1 MVNSVSAINMDKM
14 KRSLFVKMH
23 YVREAYDA
31 EMMTPYFVRS
41 ADNRSG
47 GFNKALGT
55 NLHSTLFQK
64 ILFNGKCRS
73 VGRSE

>member
-1 MVNSVSAINMDKM
+1 M
-14 KRSLFVKMH
+14 KRSLFVAMH
-23 YVREAYDA
+23 YVREAYAA

-41 ADNRSG
+41 ADNISD
-47 GFNKALGT
+47 GFTKALGT

>member
-1 MVNSVSAINMDKM
+1 
-14 KRSLFVKMH
+14 
-23 YVREAYDA
+23 
-31 EMMTPYFVRS
+31 MMTPYFVRS
-41 ADNRSG
+41 ADNRSD
-47 GFNKALGT
+47 GFTKALGT